1 MMKNFKKFTAFV
13 LALCMLFSLSV
24 AAFAAEVD
32 EHTIYDSAPDEETA
46 VSTEAAT
53 SGTIQ
58 NSSIRWSLDEK
69 GWLTISGSG
78 EAPVFQSADD
88 QPWAAVRDQITE
100 VWFEDVETLTIPDLA
115 YWFEGCTN
123 LTTAELPLAPVIGKH
138 AFYNCPKLSTL
149 TMYYGETVL
158 NSIGEDAFWRET
170 DSGDTLYIGYMIG
183 YPKSSV
189 PFHSYDWTASNRS
202 ERYFYDL
209 YGVYQNADAATT
221 ALNGIKKAPGISV
234 QSTGSIIGNCPSC
247 GKYSFQGTY
256 VEVAHSSRGHANYN
270 ECNSC
275 HYVQY
280 LGTYTTKSH
289 GSGAYGSGTCPDCGS
304 HTWVLQS
311 QQAATCTSNGY
322 RSYSC
327 ACGQTKSETIYS
339 SGHNYSYGSWE
350 QYSASQHR
358 RENYCRNC
366 GATDYDYASH
376 SMSYG
381 SWSKCSDS
389 QHSRTASCRTCG
401 YSTTEYGNHSYST
414 GAWSKHSD
422 TQHRRSKTCSG
433 CGASTYDYAD
443 HSYSYGSW
451 VSDNETQHKRT
462 KTCSACGDS
471 GYEYADHTDAN
482 GDGRCDDC
490 GATVSLTVTWDAG
503 SNGGTIDGKAAYSE
517 TVQPNSK
524 PTIPA
529 SLPVKKG
536 NSFKGWYMAKTG
548 GKLYNTVTSI
558 TTSTTFY
565 AQFEANK
572 YTVTWDLG
580 TGQSETTEQTYGE
593 KLILPTEPTRK
604 NAEFLGWFTEA
615 TGGTQVTANNVFTE
629 TTDKTY
635 FAHWE
640 ITEVFSVTVP
650 VTLPLVVDESG
661 EVHTG
666 SAEII
671 NASTGTVVVSS
682 VSISTKNGWQL
693 VPYTTDMAHEKVD
706 AKLLGFKINDA
717 QTNKTGDTEIFSLTS
732 PWEIAEN
739 SRLPLSYD
747 AVVSAVSKAVT
758 EQEVLSIVFVL
769 EWGGE

>member
-1 MMKNFKKFTAFV
+1 MMKNFKQFIAFV
-13 LALCMLFSLSV
+13 LTLCMLFSLSV
-24 AAFAAEVD
+24 AAFAAEAD
-32 EHTIYDSAPDEETA
+32 EHTIYDSAPDEEPV
-46 VSTEAAT
+46 VSSEAAT

-58 NSSIRWSLDEK
+58 NSGIRWSLDEK

-100 VWFEDVETLTIPDLA
+100 VWFEDVETLSIPDLA
-115 YWFEGCTN
+115 YWFEGCVN
-123 LTTAELPLAPVIGKH
+123 LTTAELPLAPTIGKH

-158 NSIGEDAFWRET
+158 NSIGEDAFWREA
-170 DSGDTLYIGYMIG
+170 DSGDTLYIAYIIG
-183 YPKSSV
+183 YPEATV
-189 PFHSYDWTASNRS
+189 PFYTYDWAASNRS
-202 ERYFYDL
+202 SRYFYDL

-221 ALNGIKKAPGISV
+221 APSGIKKAPGISV

-270 ECNSC
+270 ECYLC

-280 LGTYTTKSH
+280 LGTYTYKSH
-289 GSGAYGSGTCPDCGS
+289 GAGGYGSGTCPDCGS

-339 SGHNYSYGSWE
+339 SGHSYSYGSWE
-350 QYSASQHR
+350 QYSSSQHR
-358 RENYCRNC
+358 RTGSCRNC

-381 SWSKCSDS
+381 SWSNSSSS

-401 YSTTEYGNHSYST
+401 YSTTDYGNHSYST
-414 GAWSKHSD
+414 GSWSKYSD

-451 VSDNETQHKRT
+451 TRADDTQHKRT
-462 KTCSACGDS
+462 KTCSVCKAS
-471 GYEYADHTDAN
+471 SEEYADHVDAN
-482 GDGRCDDC
+482 GDGKCDDC

-503 SNGGTIDGKAAYSE
+503 SNGGTIDGKASFSE
-517 TVQPNSK
+517 TVKPNSK
-524 PTIPA
+524 PTAPG
-529 SLPVKKG
+529 SVPVKTG
-536 NSFKGWYMAKTG
+536 YTFKGWFTAKSG
-548 GKLYNTVTSI
+548 GSLYSTVTI
-558 TTSTTFY
+558 TSSTTFY

-572 YTVTWDLG
+572 YAVTWDLG

-593 KLILPTEPTRK
+593 KLVLPTEPVRK
-604 NAEFLGWFTEA
+604 NAEFLGWFTEKA
-615 TGGTQVTANNVFTE
+615 GGTEVNSNTTYSTDGE
-629 TTDKTY
+629 TTY
-635 FAHWE
+635 YAHWE
-640 ITEVFSVTVP
+640 ITEIFSVTVP
-650 VTLPLVVDESG
+650 VTLPLVIDESG

-666 SAEII
+666 TAEII
-671 NASTGTVVVSS
+671 NASTGEVVVSS
-682 VSISTKNGWQL
+682 VGISTKNGWQL
-693 VPYTTDMAHEKVD
+693 VPYTTDMAHAKVD
-706 AKLLGFKINDA
+706 AKQLGFKINDA
-717 QTNKTGDTEIFSLTS
+717 QTSKTGDAETFALSS
-732 PWEIAEN
+732 PWEITEN
-739 SRLPLSYD
+739 GRLPISYD
-747 AVVSAVSKAVT
+747 AVVSAVSKAIT
-758 EQEVLSIVFVL
+758 EQEVLSVVFVL
-769 EWGGE
+769 EWRGE